1 MPFVNRFLLN
11 NNGAITYTGNTLGL
25 SSSDTVAVP
34 GTVDSI
40 GAFVTTDTGQ
50 TFGLYPPGTT
60 GNYALNNSTAIL
72 VLPAGSSVL
81 YAELIW
87 GGTYIN
93 NGVDLSAFINDPVR
107 LTTPSG
113 LFSIT
118 PDPATRFNV
127 LLSNSPP
134 YPPAYAY
141 VRSADVTGIV
151 QTAGAGDYTAGGIVG
166 TIVVPDPTSN
176 HAMWTLAVAYANAS
190 EPLRNLSIRV
200 GAAVIQATSGP
211 VSTVIT
217 GFATPFQ
224 GALDGRAQ
232 LSAQEGDANKTGDMA
247 QFGPTAATLT
257 TLSGPNNFAN
267 NFFASQI
274 NNDAGLLD
282 TTGTFGTRN
291 QINGTPGTNIVAGRQ
306 GYDVTNVTVAGTLLN
321 AQTSAV
327 FNLTTSGDGYLVDS
341 VGLQIDITAPLITIV
356 KSTTA
361 TDAVIGDIV
370 TYTLTVQNTGVV
382 NASNVQV
389 FDTIDETSAA
399 FVPNS
404 VTLNGVPVPGATPET
419 GVTVGLLTP
428 GATAVI
434 TFRYQVT
441 AVPFGGTIDDQGNV
455 AYTYQ
460 PTPDSPLISTSVPS
474 NIVHIPVFSPVVGL
488 VKSGV
493 PESVFIGNPVTYTLN
508 VSNTGNIAANV
519 TITDPTP
526 AGSSFVPGSMTV
538 GGVAVPGASPVTGIP
553 IGVLDPGASA
563 VVTFQVLVT
572 SEPPGGNLV
581 NQSTAAFTYQPPDGR
596 MLTGSTPSNQVVIPV
611 LNPIDTPNV
620 PVVKSADAAS
630 GIVGEVITFTI
641 VSTNNSVAGILNAV
655 LTDTVPAGYAFVAGS
670 ATVNG
675 VPQPAADPITGF
687 AIGTLAIGA
696 SATVSFQLMITSVPV
711 PPVLTNTASL
721 QYDFLGNPYSTPS
734 NPVDVTVLQPVI
746 VPLKR
751 ANAFGGAVGQ
761 TITYS
766 VTVTN
771 SGNVAAITTVADSL
785 NPYSAFVAG
794 SVFVNGI
801 SVPAASPLTG
811 IVIGSIAPGE
821 SVVVSYDVVLTA
833 SPPTGVYDNQ
843 AVAAFTFQSPSGL
856 TGSGSTP
863 SNVVQIVEND
873 GDVTIAKSGSE
884 TFGIVGDIVTFTL
897 TISSASALP
906 VTDVI
911 VSDNSTPG
919 SIFVPGSV
927 TVGGAPSAGNIN
939 AGVGIETLA
948 PGQTVI
954 VTFQEEIV
962 SLPEPGYNVNDF
974 ATITFVLGGTTRI
987 SQSNIAT
994 VTIAQPVIS
1003 AVKSAA
1009 EPYVFVGDEVHYQTV
1024 VTNTGSFNAEL
1035 TWFHLLPPGS
1045 VFVENSLTLNGMP
1058 VPGENMLTGAFI
1070 GTVEA
1075 NSTAFITFKLKVVSY
1090 PPAGQL
1096 LNQGNLVFSF
1106 TFPNGRSFTLNQ
1118 KTNPVVV
1125 PVLALST
1132 LAKSVSASSV
1142 AVGNS
1147 VAFYLTVSNPNI
1159 APLQNVVLTDAIPS
1173 GLSYVPG
1180 SLSLNGTPLPNTSN
1194 LSRLSIGTVPA
1205 QGSSVIRFLA
1215 NADFAPLNPV
1225 VVNTASFSYDLS
1237 LPSGNPVP
1245 RTGVSNPVPVTIE
1258 EHEE

>member
-25 SSSDTVAVP
+25 SRSDTVAVP

-40 GAFVTTDTGQ
+40 GAFVTADTSQ

-72 VLPAGSSVL
+72 LLPAGSSIL
-81 YAELIW
+81 YAELVW

-93 NGVDLSAFINDPVR
+93 NGVDLSAFIDNPVS

-118 PDPATRFNV
+118 PDPATRFDV

-151 QTAGAGDYTAGGIVG
+151 QTAGAGNYTAGGIVG

-200 GAAVIQATSGP
+200 GAAVIQAASGP

-247 QFGPTAATLT
+247 QFGPTAAALT
-257 TLSGPNNFAN
+257 TLSGPNNFAA

-274 NNDAGLLD
+274 NGDAGLLD

-306 GYDVTNVTVAGTLLN
+306 GYDVTNISVAGTLLN

-341 VGLQIDITAPLITIV
+341 IGLQIDITPPLVTIV
-356 KSTTA
+356 KSTPA
-361 TDAVIGDIV
+361 ADAVIGDIV
-370 TYTLTVQNTGVV
+370 TYALTVQNTGVV
-382 NASNVQV
+382 NAGNVQV
-389 FDTIDETSAA
+389 FDTIDETSVA
-399 FVPNS
+399 FIPNS

-419 GVTVGLLTP
+419 GVTVGLLAP

-460 PTPDSPLISTSVPS
+460 PTPDSPVISTSVPS
-474 NIVHIPVFSPVVGL
+474 NIVHIPVFSPVIGL
-488 VKSGV
+488 VKSGEPTV
-493 PESVFIGNPVTYTLN
+493 AFIGNPVTYALIA
-508 VSNTGNIAANV
+508 SNTGNISANV
-519 TITDPTP
+519 TIADPTP
-526 AGSSFVPGSMTV
+526 AGTTFIPNSVTV
-538 GGVAVPGASPVTGIP
+538 NGVAVPGVSPTTGIP
-553 IGVLDPGASA
+553 IGPLDAGATA
-563 VVTFQVLVT
+563 TITFQVLVV
-572 SEPPGGNLV
+572 SAPPGNNLV
-581 NQSTAAFTYQPPDGR
+581 NQSTASFTYMPPDGR
-596 MLTGSTPSNQVVIPV
+596 MLTGSSPSNIVTIPV
-611 LNPIDTPNV
+611 VSPMDTPNV
-620 PVVKSADAAS
+620 TVVKSAGAAS
-630 GIVGEVITFTI
+630 GIVGDVIAFTV
-641 VSTNNSVAGILNAV
+641 VSTNNSIAGILNAV
-655 LTDTVPAGYAFVAGS
+655 LTDSVPAGYAFVAGS
-670 ATVNG
+670 AAVNG
-675 VPQPAADPITGF
+675 VPQPAADPLAGI
-687 AIGTLAIGA
+687 AVGTLAVGA
-696 SATVSFQLMITSVPV
+696 SATVTFDLAITAVPT

-721 QYDFLGNPYSTPS
+721 EYDFLGGPFITPS

-746 VPLKR
+746 VPVKR
-751 ANAFGGAVGQ
+751 ANTFGGAVGQ
-761 TITYS
+761 IVNYS

-771 SGNVAAITTVADSL
+771 SGNVAAVTTITDPL
-785 NPYSAFVAG
+785 NPYSTFVAG

-801 SVPAASPLTG
+801 PVPAASPLTG

-821 SVVVSYDVVLTA
+821 SVVVSYDVALTA

-843 AVAAFTFQSPSGL
+843 AAAAFTFQSPSGS
-856 TGSGSTP
+856 TGSGSAP

-873 GDVTIAKSGSE
+873 GDVAITKSGSE

-897 TISSASALP
+897 TVSSVSAFP
-906 VTDVI
+906 ATDVI

-919 SIFVPGSV
+919 SVFVPGSV

-939 AGVGIETLA
+939 TGVSIGTLA
-948 PGQTVI
+948 PGQAVI

-974 ATITFVLGGTTRI
+974 ATAAFILGGTARI

-994 VTIAQPVIS
+994 VTIAQPVIT

-1035 TWFHLLPPGS
+1035 TWFDLLPPGS
-1045 VFVENSLTLNGMP
+1045 VFVENSLTLNGFP

-1090 PPAGQL
+1090 PPTGQL
-1096 LNQGNLVFSF
+1096 MNQGNLVFSF

-1118 KTNPVVV
+1118 KTNPVFV
-1125 PVLALST
+1125 PVLALAT

-1142 AVGNS
+1142 AAGNA
-1147 VAFYLTVSNPNI
+1147 VAFYLTVSNPNT
-1159 APLQNVVLTDAIPS
+1159 APIQNVVLTDALPS
-1173 GLSYVPG
+1173 GLSFVPG
-1180 SLSLNGTPLPNTSN
+1180 SLSLNGTPLPGTSN

-1225 VVNTASFSYDLS
+1225 VVNTASFSYGLL
-1237 LPSGNPVP
+1237 LPSGDIVP
-1245 RTGVSNPVPVTIE
+1245 RNGASNPVSVTIE